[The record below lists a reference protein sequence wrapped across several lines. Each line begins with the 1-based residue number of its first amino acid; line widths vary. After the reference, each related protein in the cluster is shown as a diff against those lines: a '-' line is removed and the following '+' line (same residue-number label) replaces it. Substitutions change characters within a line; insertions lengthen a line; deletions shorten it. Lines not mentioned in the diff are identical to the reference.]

1 MLRYLTGPRRALA
14 PRLYEELREALA
26 SGRESLLVLVPE
38 QYTLEAE
45 RELMDALNL
54 PGSFR
59 LQVLSPGRLCRLAFE
74 QAGYP
79 QPVRID
85 ERGRVMLLH
94 DALSR
99 LGNELTWYRG
109 AQHRRGF
116 TELAAGQIKEFKQAG
131 QTPESLEKMA
141 GELGEGALAQKLRD
155 LSRIWTVYEQSLA
168 GRFMDGEDEVREA
181 VSRMPDAPGLR
192 GARVWAH
199 GFELVSQTLG
209 SLLVGL
215 CGAGCEVTLLLG
227 LENDEHAPDAYTYQP
242 VRDALGKLDRLAAAS
257 GVRRERVRLEWTA
270 GEGAKADLLH
280 LERQLY
286 AYPCRPYEGAPEHVR
301 MMLCANPMQEA
312 MAALAYA
319 RRLSREKGWR
329 YREMAIVLV
338 TPGYE
343 QALRQAAELYRIELF
358 LPENRSAERHPLAQY
373 LLSSLKVVARGWQE
387 EEMRL
392 LMRTGYSPL
401 TPDEADRMSNYATV
415 WGLSGKGW
423 LRSLTQGDFEE
434 IEPLRARLVEPL
446 ERLSGALQAAQD
458 DVQAQLTALW
468 GLLQDSGSYQRLLDE
483 QKRLTELRQLSAANE
498 SAQVWNRIVGA
509 LDQLHALLSG
519 SRLTPNDLYELLSQS
534 LAASD
539 IKPLPQSGDAL
550 VAGALNR
557 LRGHDLKAVIF
568 LGCAGGDS
576 AGESGLFQPA
586 ERQALER
593 RRGLWLSPDAFSRS
607 RLGALDMKAVLSLAR
622 EEALFLYAQS
632 APDGT
637 AVAPGALIGW
647 IRRALPALPVLGG
660 VTRESEM
667 ADWLYEAPE
676 AAFYLLPAKMSAH
689 ELTETDAKA
698 LRALGSLPEYRER
711 LHALSRALRRRTL
724 SEPLGEELARRLY
737 NGPRRVSV
745 TRLETF
751 AACPFKHFMQYGLR
765 PEPVEPVTLDARSEG
780 MFFHEA
786 LERFLREAA
795 LPVTR
800 ELLESS
806 MDRMDEVTESLISEL
821 MDGALGE
828 DPILRA
834 RGKRLRG
841 IARRAAR
848 TAARQLSGS
857 KFEPLAFELDF
868 GRNRE
873 LVLKT
878 HRGDVPVEGRID
890 RVDQWNDGQ
899 HRYLRVIDY
908 KSGNNQIDLVKLYW
922 GLQLQLIVY
931 LAAALRQSDATA
943 AGVFYFH
950 VQDPTLRTDEREES
964 VVERLRED
972 KLRLTGLFLND
983 PEVLKAMAPDFERSI
998 ALATNKDG
1006 SVRKSDSAL
1015 EEGDFSALVDYSLRV
1030 AAELTEQ
1037 ILAGRTDVAP
1047 ARIASSFDACRY
1059 CEYLSACQM
1068 DERVSPVARRRE
1080 SFSARQAMERMRG
1093 QNHPQE

>member
-468 GLLQDSGSYQRLLDE
+468 GLLQDSGS
-483 QKRLTELRQLSAANE
+483 
-498 SAQVWNRIVGA
+498 
-509 LDQLHALLSG
+509 
-519 SRLTPNDLYELLSQS
+519 
-534 LAASD
+534 
-539 IKPLPQSGDAL
+539 
-550 VAGALNR
+550 
-557 LRGHDLKAVIF
+557 
-568 LGCAGGDS
+568 
-576 AGESGLFQPA
+576 
-586 ERQALER
+586 
-593 RRGLWLSPDAFSRS
+593 
-607 RLGALDMKAVLSLAR
+607 
-622 EEALFLYAQS
+622 
-632 APDGT
+632 
-637 AVAPGALIGW
+637 
-647 IRRALPALPVLGG
+647 
-660 VTRESEM
+660 
-667 ADWLYEAPE
+667 
-676 AAFYLLPAKMSAH
+676 
-689 ELTETDAKA
+689 
-698 LRALGSLPEYRER
+698 
-711 LHALSRALRRRTL
+711 
-724 SEPLGEELARRLY
+724 
-737 NGPRRVSV
+737 
-745 TRLETF
+745 
-751 AACPFKHFMQYGLR
+751 
-765 PEPVEPVTLDARSEG
+765 
-780 MFFHEA
+780 
-786 LERFLREAA
+786 
-795 LPVTR
+795 
-800 ELLESS
+800 
-806 MDRMDEVTESLISEL
+806 
-821 MDGALGE
+821 
-828 DPILRA
+828 
-834 RGKRLRG
+834 
-841 IARRAAR
+841 
-848 TAARQLSGS
+848 
-857 KFEPLAFELDF
+857 
-868 GRNRE
+868 
-873 LVLKT
+873 
-878 HRGDVPVEGRID
+878 
-890 RVDQWNDGQ
+890 
-899 HRYLRVIDY
+899 
-908 KSGNNQIDLVKLYW
+908 
-922 GLQLQLIVY
+922 
-931 LAAALRQSDATA
+931 
-943 AGVFYFH
+943 
-950 VQDPTLRTDEREES
+950 
-964 VVERLRED
+964 
-972 KLRLTGLFLND
+972 
-983 PEVLKAMAPDFERSI
+983 
-998 ALATNKDG
+998 
-1006 SVRKSDSAL
+1006 
-1015 EEGDFSALVDYSLRV
+1015 
-1030 AAELTEQ
+1030 
-1037 ILAGRTDVAP
+1037 
-1047 ARIASSFDACRY
+1047 
-1059 CEYLSACQM
+1059 
-1068 DERVSPVARRRE
+1068 
-1080 SFSARQAMERMRG
+1080 
-1093 QNHPQE
+1093 

>member
-1 MLRYLTGPRRALA
+1 
-14 PRLYEELREALA
+14 
-26 SGRESLLVLVPE
+26 
-38 QYTLEAE
+38 
-45 RELMDALNL
+45 
-54 PGSFR
+54 
-59 LQVLSPGRLCRLAFE
+59 
-74 QAGYP
+74 
-79 QPVRID
+79 
-85 ERGRVMLLH
+85 
-94 DALSR
+94 
-99 LGNELTWYRG
+99 
-109 AQHRRGF
+109 
-116 TELAAGQIKEFKQAG
+116 
-131 QTPESLEKMA
+131 
-141 GELGEGALAQKLRD
+141 
-155 LSRIWTVYEQSLA
+155 
-168 GRFMDGEDEVREA
+168 
-181 VSRMPDAPGLR
+181 
-192 GARVWAH
+192 
-199 GFELVSQTLG
+199 
-209 SLLVGL
+209 
-215 CGAGCEVTLLLG
+215 
-227 LENDEHAPDAYTYQP
+227 
-242 VRDALGKLDRLAAAS
+242 
-257 GVRRERVRLEWTA
+257 
-270 GEGAKADLLH
+270 
-280 LERQLY
+280 
-286 AYPCRPYEGAPEHVR
+286 
-301 MMLCANPMQEA
+301 
-312 MAALAYA
+312 
-319 RRLSREKGWR
+319 
-329 YREMAIVLV
+329 
-338 TPGYE
+338 
-343 QALRQAAELYRIELF
+343 
-358 LPENRSAERHPLAQY
+358 
-373 LLSSLKVVARGWQE
+373 
-387 EEMRL
+387 
-392 LMRTGYSPL
+392 
-401 TPDEADRMSNYATV
+401 
-415 WGLSGKGW
+415 
-423 LRSLTQGDFEE
+423 
-434 IEPLRARLVEPL
+434 
-446 ERLSGALQAAQD
+446 
-458 DVQAQLTALW
+458 
-468 GLLQDSGSYQRLLDE
+468 
-483 QKRLTELRQLSAANE
+483 
-498 SAQVWNRIVGA
+498 
-509 LDQLHALLSG
+509 
-519 SRLTPNDLYELLSQS
+519 
-534 LAASD
+534 
-539 IKPLPQSGDAL
+539 
-550 VAGALNR
+550 
-557 LRGHDLKAVIF
+557 
-568 LGCAGGDS
+568 
-576 AGESGLFQPA
+576 
-586 ERQALER
+586 
-593 RRGLWLSPDAFSRS
+593 
-607 RLGALDMKAVLSLAR
+607 MKAVLSLAR

-698 LRALGSLPEYRER
+698 LRALGSLPEYRDR
-711 LHALSRALRRRTL
+711 LHGLSRALRRRTL

-751 AACPFKHFMQYGLR
+751 AACPFKHFIQYGLR

-950 VQDPTLRTDEREES
+950 VQDPTLRTDEREQA

-1030 AAELTEQ
+1030 ATELTEQ

>member
-26 SGRESLLVLVPE
+26 SGQESLLVLVPE

-434 IEPLRARLVEPL
+434 IEPLRARLANVP
-446 ERLSGALQAAQD
+446 
-458 DVQAQLTALW
+458 
-468 GLLQDSGSYQRLLDE
+468 GSSFGVPQIRVVP
-483 QKRLTELRQLSAANE
+483 SASFLMS
-498 SAQVWNRIVGA
+498 SA
-509 LDQLHALLSG
+509 
-519 SRLTPNDLYELLSQS
+519 
-534 LAASD
+534 
-539 IKPLPQSGDAL
+539 
-550 VAGALNR
+550 
-557 LRGHDLKAVIF
+557 LKA
-568 LGCAGGDS
+568 
-576 AGESGLFQPA
+576 
-586 ERQALER
+586 
-593 RRGLWLSPDAFSRS
+593 
-607 RLGALDMKAVLSLAR
+607 
-622 EEALFLYAQS
+622 
-632 APDGT
+632 
-637 AVAPGALIGW
+637 
-647 IRRALPALPVLGG
+647 
-660 VTRESEM
+660 
-667 ADWLYEAPE
+667 
-676 AAFYLLPAKMSAH
+676 
-689 ELTETDAKA
+689 
-698 LRALGSLPEYRER
+698 
-711 LHALSRALRRRTL
+711 
-724 SEPLGEELARRLY
+724 
-737 NGPRRVSV
+737 
-745 TRLETF
+745 
-751 AACPFKHFMQYGLR
+751 
-765 PEPVEPVTLDARSEG
+765 
-780 MFFHEA
+780 
-786 LERFLREAA
+786 
-795 LPVTR
+795 
-800 ELLESS
+800 
-806 MDRMDEVTESLISEL
+806 
-821 MDGALGE
+821 
-828 DPILRA
+828 
-834 RGKRLRG
+834 
-841 IARRAAR
+841 
-848 TAARQLSGS
+848 
-857 KFEPLAFELDF
+857 
-868 GRNRE
+868 
-873 LVLKT
+873 
-878 HRGDVPVEGRID
+878 
-890 RVDQWNDGQ
+890 
-899 HRYLRVIDY
+899 
-908 KSGNNQIDLVKLYW
+908 
-922 GLQLQLIVY
+922 
-931 LAAALRQSDATA
+931 
-943 AGVFYFH
+943 
-950 VQDPTLRTDEREES
+950 
-964 VVERLRED
+964 
-972 KLRLTGLFLND
+972 
-983 PEVLKAMAPDFERSI
+983 
-998 ALATNKDG
+998 
-1006 SVRKSDSAL
+1006 
-1015 EEGDFSALVDYSLRV
+1015 
-1030 AAELTEQ
+1030 
-1037 ILAGRTDVAP
+1037 
-1047 ARIASSFDACRY
+1047 
-1059 CEYLSACQM
+1059 
-1068 DERVSPVARRRE
+1068 
-1080 SFSARQAMERMRG
+1080 
-1093 QNHPQE
+1093 